1 MILKPFQT
9 TKLLSLKCHFDFDSE
24 LFGLFKQK
32 SNSLNHMSYIETKTS
47 HLTEIEWV
55 ILFFNVD
62 LINIEE
68 MINIINKGFDIWKCS
83 LQPETHVS
91 LCYLLVPIGLLFSHS
106 QTINFID
113 QYIADVNSVIIN
125 GQQYN

>member
-1 MILKPFQT
+1 MTEP
-9 TKLLSLKCHFDFDSE
+9 
-24 LFGLFKQK
+24 FGLFKQK
-32 SNSLNHMSYIETKTS
+32 SYPLNHMSYIETKTS

-55 ILFFNVD
+55 ILFFHVD

-68 MINIINKGFDIWKCS
+68 MINIINKGFDIWKCA
-83 LQPETHVS
+83 LQPETGSRHMWVYVLYWYQS
-91 LCYLLVPIGLLFSHS
+91 AFYFHS

-113 QYIADVNSVIIN
+113 QYIADVISVIIN